1 MYNGFTN
8 VNQDFAFIMG
18 DSSISFGTSAARDKA
33 YNKFSPSFPPF
44 WFFSWAHKLQW
55 ANFGEL
61 EVALLEALEDSDVED
76 GFNILDPNAIS
87 PRQVKELL
95 FVSVSPSYLQH

>member
-1 MYNGFTN
+1 M
-8 VNQDFAFIMG
+8 Q
-18 DSSISFGTSAARDKA
+18 
-33 YNKFSPSFPPF
+33 
-44 WFFSWAHKLQW
+44 L

-76 GFNILDPNAIS
+76 RFNILDPNAIS